1 MTRRAKTV
9 AIIYGVL
16 LALTCIGSIFW
27 PHDLPMPLP
36 IAAVL
41 GPFLTLSL
49 GIGSGLPALVA
60 FLCLTAPFLF
70 KQHLLTIFLL
80 MLGIGLWLATGY
92 FTGTLL
98 YS

>member
-16 LALTCIGSIFW
+16 LVLTCIGSIFW
-27 PHDLPMPLP
+27 PDDLSMPLP

-41 GPFLTLSL
+41 GPFLTLRL
-49 GIGSGLPALVA
+49 GIGSGVPALVIS
-60 FLCLTAPFLF
+60 LCLTAPYIF
-70 KQHLLTIFLL
+70 KQNIFTIAAPLLGL
-80 MLGIGLWLATGY
+80 GLWLATGY

-98 YS
+98 YA